1 MDNLKYIIES
11 LLFISSTPLSME
23 RLRQSIPEAD
33 AKMIRA
39 ALETLGR
46 EYELRGG
53 GFALHHVA
61 GGYQLRTRPEY
72 AQWIKRLH
80 QSQPVRLSKPALET
94 LAIIAYRQPV
104 LRSDIEYIRGVDSGG
119 VLKMLL
125 EKQLIRVLGR
135 DTDKPGRPMIYSTT
149 KKFLEVF
156 DLKDLS
162 ELPTLKELEELGL
175 SKKQKD
181 EDDYDPDDLSPALPD
196 AAGFAEFR
204 NRRNLTPLEPPNLGA
219 GEPVEFAEP
228 DQEDQEQGDKG
239 EGEEG
244 PQDYAVDEDRY
255 PEGMDFSGDSNQEYD
270 EESGPH
276 ESDAADERED
286 WEQDEETW
294 DEPPLSPD
302 EEDDFSSEPGDEDP
316 MDDFSEDDYKD
327 RDFEED
333 FDDSEEDYSG
343 EEDSLDEDDLPEDDK
358 D

>member
-11 LLFISSTPLSME
+11 LLFVSSTPLSME
-23 RLRQSIPEAD
+23 RLRQSAPEAD
-33 AKMIRA
+33 ARMIRD
-39 ALETLGR
+39 ALEALGR

-80 QSQPVRLSKPALET
+80 QTQPVRLSRPALET

-119 VLKMLL
+119 VLKMLM

-175 SKKQKD
+175 SKKQHE
-181 EDDYDPDDLSPALPD
+181 EDGFDPDDLSPALPD
-196 AAGFAEFR
+196 AAGFAEFQ

-219 GEPVEFAEP
+219 GEPVQFAEQ
-228 DQEDQEQGDKG
+228 DNGEDAKQG
-239 EGEEG
+239 G
-244 PQDYAVDEDRY
+244 PRDYAVDEDRY
-255 PEGMDFSGDSNQEYD
+255 PEGMDYLKGSG
-270 EESGPH
+270 EESWKDGEEAP
-276 ESDAADERED
+276 DADYGEEVD
-286 WEQDEETW
+286 WERKEETW
-294 DEPPLSPD
+294 DEPELSPD
-302 EEDDFSSEPGDEDP
+302 EEDEYSSEPGDEDP
-316 MDDFSEDDYKD
+316 MDDMPEDDFNAGIYD
-327 RDFEED
+327 ED
-333 FDDSEEDYSG
+333 SGDSGEDYSG
-343 EEDSLDEDDLPEDDK
+343 EDGALDGDWRPEDEED
-358 D
+358 

>member
-33 AKMIRA
+33 SKMIRT

-119 VLKMLL
+119 VLKMLM

-156 DLKDLS
+156 DLKDLT

-196 AAGFAEFR
+196 AAGFAEFQ

-219 GEPVEFAEP
+219 GELVEFAEP
-228 DQEDQEQGDKG
+228 SREDQEQD
-239 EGEEG
+239 
-244 PQDYAVDEDRY
+244 QDQASRDYALDEDRY
-255 PEGMDFSGDSNQEYD
+255 PEGMDFSGDSNHDGEDDQE
-270 EESGPH
+270 EERDQG
-276 ESDAADERED
+276 
-286 WEQDEETW
+286 EETW
-294 DEPPLSPD
+294 DEPELSPD
-302 EEDDFSSEPGDEDP
+302 EEDDFSSEPDDEDP
-316 MDDFSEDDYKD
+316 LGDFSEDDYDD
-327 RDFEED
+327 RDFAED

-343 EEDSLDEDDLPEDDK
+343 EEDSWDGDDLPEDEED
-358 D
+358 